1 MHLLGAVT
9 MLALQQERPTFRAAT
24 DIVPICASVHTR
36 DGKLLRDLR
45 KEDFEILDNGQRR
58 DVAIFSS
65 ELQPLSVAVV
75 IDRSASNMT
84 QILWARRGVQGF
96 VSALRPEDRVSLRTL
111 DSVLTQMTSD
121 QAKLLANISP
131 QLPPDISS
139 PIWESVRQA
148 VASLAAE
155 PQRRVVLML
164 TDGVDNGAG
173 RGFADLLDQA
183 NYNQVTLYAVDYLKR
198 IDFRVPANQ
207 FVNPSKWQREQDRAR
222 ETLKSLTFQT
232 GGEHFLLQ
240 DGDTNVEEAF
250 RRIADTLRTQYQ
262 LGFESTPD
270 GKTHKLEVRLRRRD
284 AIVRAP
290 QSFLSVMRLWNER
303 AVSPRASRR
312 EPRLG

>member
-1 MHLLGAVT
+1 
-9 MLALQQERPTFRAAT
+9 
-24 DIVPICASVHTR
+24 
-36 DGKLLRDLR
+36 
-45 KEDFEILDNGQRR
+45 
-58 DVAIFSS
+58 
-65 ELQPLSVAVV
+65 LQPLSVAVV

-121 QAKLLANISP
+121 QPKLLANISP

-207 FVNPSKWQREQDRAR
+207 FVNPSAWQREQDRAR

-262 LGFESTPD
+262 LGFGSTPD

-290 QSFLSVMRLWNER
+290 QSFLSVKR
-303 AVSPRASRR
+303 
-312 EPRLG
+312 